1 MGKEYVVSRKIAAG
15 GMAEVLLA
23 ARTGASGYEKLVVL
37 KRILPHLKDDGQFLQ
52 MFLNEARLAAMLK
65 HPNIVE
71 IYDVERTGGDF
82 VVVMEY
88 LSGEDLR
95 YIIGHLRQERQPM
108 DVGVACRIISDAAAA
123 LHFAHTASD
132 MDGKP
137 MSVVHRDVAPG
148 NILVTYDGVTK
159 LLDFGIAKATTRA
172 TYTVPGT
179 MKGKFAYMSPE
190 HIQQMPLDGRSDIF
204 SLGVVFWE
212 LLAAQRLFKGTNDAA
227 VLKQVME
234 REIPPPSAFNPDL
247 PPALDEIVMRSV
259 ERDYTKR
266 TPSARHMREQIEDL
280 LIQTG
285 RYVTTSQVAEWMKD
299 TLPWRFHQRKEMER
313 AVVREARNGT
323 SGVRPAVPG
332 AGPPVIGQIGSTSLP
347 LFPGSRT
354 TPGAHPEGATPVG
367 GSSMPS
373 MPSMPS
379 APSQPAYGTYMYPP
393 APQQRSALMIVLI
406 SAAITLLLVG
416 LAVGFYFLGR
426 HLNAAPA
433 FLVVH
438 AVPENSLLK
447 VNGQLRSTG
456 VGAAGVQIAV
466 PPNQR
471 IHLLV
476 SKPGRVPQQ
485 TTLIAP
491 DSGARHVYFT
501 LPRARP

>member
-1 MGKEYVVSRKIAAG
+1 
-15 GMAEVLLA
+15 MAEVLLA
-23 ARTGASGYEKLVVL
+23 ARTGASGFEKLVVL
-37 KRILPHLKDDGQFLQ
+37 KRILSHLKEDGQFLQ
-52 MFLNEARLAAMLK
+52 MFLNEARLAALLK

-71 IYDVERTGGDF
+71 IYDVERSEGDF

-95 YIIGHLRQERQPM
+95 YLIGHLRQERHPM
-108 DVGVACRIISDAAAA
+108 DIGVACRIISDAAAA
-123 LHFAHTASD
+123 LHFAHTATD

-247 PPALDEIVMRSV
+247 PPALDQIVLSCV
-259 ERDYTKR
+259 ERDHNKR
-266 TPSARHMREQIEDL
+266 PASARQVREQLEEL
-280 LIQTG
+280 LVQTG
-285 RYVTTSQVAEWMKD
+285 RYVTTSQVAEWMRD
-299 TLPWRFHQRKEMER
+299 TLPWRYHQRREMER
-313 AVVREARNGT
+313 TVVREARNGAP
-323 SGVRPAVPG
+323 SGMHAALPQGNAPS
-332 AGPPVIGQIGSTSLP
+332 AAIGRGMTGSVP

-354 TPGAHPEGATPVG
+354 AT
-367 GSSMPS
+367 GSSGGHSAPSAPAVVQHPGSISTLSAQQPS
-373 MPSMPS
+373 MPSYAGY
-379 APSQPAYGTYMYPP
+379 APPP
-393 APQQRSALMIVLI
+393 AQRSALLIVAI
-406 SAAITLLLVG
+406 SATITLLLVG
-416 LAVGFYFLGR
+416 LAVGFYLLGR
-426 HLNAAPA
+426 HLNAKPA
-433 FLVVH
+433 YLVVH
-438 AVPENSLLK
+438 AVPEGSRLK
-447 VNGQLRSTG
+447 VNGQPSADG
-456 VGAAGVQIAV
+456 VGAAGVKVAV
-466 PPNQR
+466 RPSTR
-471 IHLLV
+471 VHLKV
-476 SKPGRVPQQ
+476 SKTGRIPQEA
-485 TTLIAP
+485 TLVAP
-491 DSGARHVYFT
+491 KVGTRHVYFT